1 MRYLPLAF
9 GLAVLFGCA
18 SDDGP
23 PSKNEVIAHTLA
35 TTVQLVAERPNGSRR
50 SGSAVLL
57 RDGSGGL
64 GDRSDGRAF
73 VITAHHVLAPEPEQR
88 LAVLFPG
95 GQRQADAVL
104 LASDPDLDLALLAVS
119 DPGAAEVRLR
129 QEAFLGD
136 EVWVVAFPWGRRRT
150 VVKGVVSQIAAPEE
164 ETEDT
169 APIGGPIRLIDASVS
184 YGMSGGGVFD
194 AGTGDLLGIVRG
206 YRTAQLSVQGSD
218 AQPLQVPL
226 AGETTVVSAAEIACF
241 LAARGFAHLIPAEA
255 PSTPQC
261 PVP

>member
-1 MRYLPLAF
+1 MGYLPLAF

-18 SDDGP
+18 SDDVP

-64 GDRSDGRAF
+64 GDGSDGRAF

-95 GQRQADAVL
+95 GQRADATL

-119 DPGAAEVRLR
+119 DPGEAEVRLR

-150 VVKGVVSQIAAPEE
+150 VVKGVVSQIAAPDEVAS
-164 ETEDT
+164 DA
-169 APIGGPIRLIDASVS
+169 APIGGPIRLVDASVS

-194 AGTGDLLGIVRG
+194 AATGDLLGIVRG

-226 AGETTVVSAAEIACF
+226 AGETTVVSAAQIACF
-241 LAARGFAHLIPAEA
+241 LAANGFAHLVPAQA
-255 PSTPQC
+255 PTTQC
-261 PVP
+261 PAP

>member
-1 MRYLPLAF
+1 MRYLLLAF
-9 GLAVLFGCA
+9 GLAVLLGCA
-18 SDDGP
+18 SDDAP

-57 RDGSGGL
+57 RDGSGGP
-64 GDRSDGRAF
+64 GDGSDGRAF
-73 VITAHHVLAPEPEQR
+73 VITAHHVLAPEPKQR

-95 GQRQADAVL
+95 GQRQADATL

-119 DPGAAEVRLR
+119 EPGEAEVRLR

-150 VVKGVVSQIAAPEE
+150 VVKGVVSQIAVPEA
-164 ETEDT
+164 TEDT

-218 AQPLQVPL
+218 EQLLHVPL
-226 AGETTVVSAAEIACF
+226 AGETTVVSAAQIACF
-241 LAARGFAHLIPAEA
+241 LATEGFAHLLPAA
-255 PSTPQC
+255 GAGTPRC
-261 PVP
+261 

>member
-1 MRYLPLAF
+1 MHYLPLAF
-9 GLAVLFGCA
+9 ALAFLLGCA
-18 SDDGP
+18 GDDRP

-35 TTVQLVAERPNGSRR
+35 TTVQLVTERPGGARR
-50 SGSAVLL
+50 SGSAVV
-57 RDGSGGL
+57 L
-64 GDRSDGRAF
+64 GHGSDGRAF

-88 LAVLFPG
+88 LAVQFAD
-95 GQRQADAVL
+95 GQRKAGATL

-119 DPGAAEVRLR
+119 GPGDGAARLR

-150 VVKGVVSQIAAPEE
+150 VVKGVVSQIAVPEE
-164 ETEDT
+164 ETDDA

-226 AGETTVVSAAEIACF
+226 AGETTVVSAAQIACF
-241 LAARGFAHLIPAEA
+241 LAANGFAHLFPAGGSSA
-255 PSTPQC
+255 PQC
-261 PVP
+261 